1 MANHQRLLSCTK
13 LLAAHVN
20 QGRHEKALHFFAQMY
35 SNPELSLDPFVFP
48 LALKSCTALNFS
60 IFGKS
65 IHAYTAKS
73 SLIFN
78 PFVAC
83 ALIDMYG
90 KCVSIT
96 SARQLFDEIPQRNV
110 VMWNSMISLYCRSR
124 NLSTAI
130 RMFDLMDVEPNP
142 SSFNSI
148 MAAMSEQNDGSSKA
162 LDFYRRMQNCNV
174 KPSLVTVLALLSACV
189 GLTSLNLVRE
199 IHGYSIR
206 VLIDSHTHVSSN
218 LIEAYGRCGYPLR
231 SRYVFDR
238 MHERDVVAWSSMI
251 SVYAL
256 HGKAEKALEMF
267 EQMELA
273 KVRPDGITFL
283 GVLKACSHSGLADE
297 AKKYV
302 SKMRSNYGLVPGS
315 KHYACLVDVLG
326 RAGKLYEAYE
336 VIKEM
341 PARENVKAWGAL
353 LGACRSYGEVELAEI
368 AGQVLFHIEPE
379 NAGNYVL
386 LASVYSAAGRLDEA
400 ERVRRDM
407 KGRAVKSS
415 PGSSWINM

>member
-1 MANHQRLLSCTK
+1 MTNYQRLLSCTK

-20 QGRHEKALHFFAQMY
+20 QARHEKALTFFTRMH
-35 SNPELSLDPFVFP
+35 SNPDLSLDPFVFP
-48 LALKSCTALNFS
+48 LALKSCTALNLSF
-60 IFGKS
+60 FGKS
-65 IHAYTAKS
+65 IHAYTTKL

-83 ALIDMYG
+83 AIIDMYG
-90 KCVSIT
+90 KCVSIY
-96 SARQLFDEIPQRNV
+96 SARQVFDESPQRNV
-110 VMWNSMISLYCRSR
+110 VMWNSMISLYCRSG

-130 RMFDLMDVEPNP
+130 QMFDLMDVEPNP

-148 MAAMSEQNDGSSKA
+148 MAALSEQNDGSFKA

-174 KPSLVTVLALLSACV
+174 KPSLITVLALLSACV
-189 GLTSLNLVRE
+189 GLTSLNFVRE

-206 VLIDSHTHVSSN
+206 ILIDSDTHLSSN
-218 LIEAYGRCGYPLR
+218 LIEAYGRCGYPLG
-231 SRYVFDR
+231 SRYIFDR
-238 MHERDVVAWSSMI
+238 MHGRDVVAWSSMI
-251 SVYAL
+251 SAYAL
-256 HGKAEKALEMF
+256 HGEAEKALEMF

-297 AKKYV
+297 VKKYV
-302 SKMRSNYGLVPGS
+302 SKMRNYYGLVPGS
-315 KHYACLVDVLG
+315 KHYACLVDVLS
-326 RAGKLYEAYE
+326 RAGKLYEAYQ

-353 LGACRSYGEVELAEI
+353 LGACRNYGEVELAEI
-368 AGQVLFHIEPE
+368 AGKVLFDIEPE

-386 LASVYSAAGRLDEA
+386 LASIYSAAGRLDEA

-415 PGSSWINM
+415 PGSSWINT